1 VRALIYIIQALSM
14 LVTFVFLLRFWLP
27 WVGADFRNALAQGI
41 LQITSPVINPIR
53 RVVPSIGRIDTAT
66 VLVLFAIQAITFLLI
81 GALSGAQITAKY
93 ILILSAIGLAQQ
105 SIRIFMFAII
115 IRIVLSWVAPHVY
128 NAATALIANLTD
140 PVLRPFRRLI
150 PPIGGIDISPVFAII
165 ALGALDI
172 LVTDLAGLAF

>member
-1 VRALIYIIQALSM
+1 MRALIYIIQALSM

-81 GALSGAQITAKY
+81 ATLSGTQITAKY

-115 IRIVLSWVAPHVY
+115 IRAARLQCSDRVDREPDRPHSQAV
-128 NAATALIANLTD
+128 
-140 PVLRPFRRLI
+140 P
-150 PPIGGIDISPVFAII
+150 
-165 ALGALDI
+165 ALDSAHWRHRYFARI
-172 LVTDLAGLAF
+172 RDHCARCTGYSGD